1 MTDPTNLASL
11 VLTLNDDVETLQ
23 RQVVQLEQERDRARA
38 DLFQAETLLADL
50 CDGALEQSQ
59 SHADVLA
66 KIETY
71 YGAVFDNLPPLL
83 PAECERVKRIAAALL
98 ARMREET

>member
-1 MTDPTNLASL
+1 MTDQPNLASL

-23 RQVVQLEQERDRARA
+23 RQLAQAEAELRQARA
-38 DLFQAETLLADL
+38 DLLRAELLLTDL

-98 ARMREET
+98 ARIREG